1 MATCQ
6 SKQES
11 FAKPFLA
18 DLPIRLTGIRT
29 ILSFSIREV
38 AAYEKERASLIKQGD
53 QVICFSHHTA
63 QGLRVV
69 IYYATVC
76 GVFE

>member
-1 MATCQ
+1 MCQ

-18 DLPIRLTGIRT
+18 VLPIQLTGIS
-29 ILSFSIREV
+29 IVLLFSVREV
-38 AAYEKERASLIKQGD
+38 AAYKKERASLIKQGD
-53 QVICFSHHTA
+53 QVICFSHRTA

-76 GVFE
+76 GVFG